1 MPKALDWWLS
11 GTVNTDMTTTLIL
24 ASACHIYSST
34 CVQEPDSTGLR
45 KTAKSALRQRDPQ
58 DQCLLIYHH
67 YFISVLFDVLE
78 TAAILLLSHT
88 QKKNVSSPAVKVAIS
103 SLVLLWWR
111 LESRWKTCRRRC
123 LGLNCTF
130 TSVSVIANMKTL
142 RLVYSWSFC

>member
-1 MPKALDWWLS
+1 
-11 GTVNTDMTTTLIL
+11 MTTTLIL
-24 ASACHIYSST
+24 ASACRIYSST

-88 QKKNVSSPAVKVAIS
+88 QKKTSHRPLSKLPSAVWS
-103 SLVLLWWR
+103 CCDEDWR
-111 LESRWKTCRRRC
+111 ADGKLADAGVW
-123 LGLNCTF
+123 
-130 TSVSVIANMKTL
+130 V
-142 RLVYSWSFC
+142 